1 MRNLWPYLLLVTLL
15 LVAALLL
22 AACGALGAPAG
33 AEPADSPTP
42 TLAVPPAGE
51 EAATLIAAP
60 GTWPILRVHTL
71 TNGAVTAPGLQTT

>member
-51 EAATLIAAP
+51 EAATVLPPSPTGSPFRRCRIWA
-60 GTWPILRVHTL
+60 WPRTSA
-71 TNGAVTAPGLQTT
+71 TKSG

>member
-60 GTWPILRVHTL
+60 GTWPGPWTR
-71 TNGAVTAPGLQTT
+71 TT